1 MNTKEIILK
10 ILCNIVLILFTDIL
24 KKQILNKSDINQ
36 KLLRI
41 AYQIAE
47 DNLDESE
54 VVFVGIAPKG
64 DIIARALESKLREI
78 LPQIKT
84 TVESLTIDKDK
95 PLSTPVKISCPTSNL
110 ENKSIILIDDVVNSG
125 RTTFYAM
132 QVFTTFPC
140 KKLKTAILVDR
151 KHKDFPITSDYVG
164 LSLSTTLLDH
174 ILVEVTENGI
184 EGAYLL

>member
-1 MNTKEIILK
+1 M
-10 ILCNIVLILFTDIL
+10 

-47 DNLDESE
+47 DNLEETE

-64 DIIARALESKLREI
+64 NNIAKSLESKLKEI
-78 LPQIKT
+78 LPNLKT
-84 TVESLTIDKDK
+84 SVETLTMNKDL
-95 PLSTPVKISCPTSNL
+95 PLSKPVEISCSTANL
-110 ENKSIILIDDVVNSG
+110 ENKSIILVDDVVNSG

-132 QVFTTFPC
+132 QVFTTIPC

-151 KHKDFPITSDYVG
+151 KHKNFPITSDYVG

-174 ILVEVTENGI
+174 ILVEVTESGI